1 MKSLKSL
8 WHSPA
13 GKVSISF
20 TGLII
25 LLFTLTVFPLMTYF
39 MGEDVPI
46 VIYNAWD
53 KENRFDDFEFVEI
66 GIRDLTF
73 VSLDVFDAQLRA
85 EYEADSRAF
94 SDTLWNRQFYAVLVV
109 ENGRTRLQRI
119 VEDEPAS
126 GLYLK
131 IDYLFLSVDPERTNP
146 SFEETG
152 EYIPV
157 YTGINVYYPNLTQ
170 VLGNQVPNLRDRL
183 KEEDITI
190 TLRLY
195 RGRYVFVN

>member
-25 LLFTLTVFPLMTYF
+25 LLFSLTVLPLLTYF

-46 VIYNAWD
+46 VIYNAW
-53 KENRFDDFEFVEI
+53 EGESRLDDFEFVEI

-73 VSLDVFDAQLRA
+73 VSLDVLDEKLKA
-85 EYEADSRAF
+85 EYETDSRAF
-94 SDTLWNRQFYAVLVV
+94 NESLWNRQFYAVLVV
-109 ENGRTRLQRI
+109 ENGRTRMQRL

-131 IDYLFLSVDPERTNP
+131 IDYLYLSNDPVRTDQA
-146 SFEETG
+146 FEETG

-157 YTGINVYYPNLTQ
+157 YTGINVFYPNLIQ
-170 VLGNQVPNLRDRL
+170 VLENQVPNLRERL

-190 TLRLY
+190 TLRLH
-195 RGRYVFVN
+195 RGRYVFIN

>member
-13 GKVSISF
+13 GKVGISF

-25 LLFTLTVFPLMTYF
+25 LLFSLTVLPLMTYF

-73 VSLDVFDAQLRA
+73 VSLDVLDAPLRA

-131 IDYLFLSVDPERTNP
+131 IDYLFLSVDPERTNQ

-157 YTGINVYYPNLTQ
+157 YTGISVYYPNLTQ
-170 VLGNQVPNLRDRL
+170 VLETQMPDLRDRL
-183 KEEDITI
+183 KEEDVTV
-190 TLRLY
+190 TLRLH
-195 RGRYVFVN
+195 RGRYVFIN

>member
-1 MKSLKSL
+1 
-8 WHSPA
+8 
-13 GKVSISF
+13 
-20 TGLII
+20 
-25 LLFTLTVFPLMTYF
+25 MTYF

-73 VSLDVFDAQLRA
+73 VSLDVFDAPLRA

-131 IDYLFLSVDPERTNP
+131 IDYLFLSVDPERTNQ

-157 YTGINVYYPNLTQ
+157 YTGISVYYPNLTQ
-170 VLGNQVPNLRDRL
+170 VLETQMPDLRDRL
-183 KEEDITI
+183 KEEDVTV
-190 TLRLY
+190 TLRLH
-195 RGRYVFVN
+195 RGRYVFIN

>member
-13 GKVSISF
+13 GKVGISF

-25 LLFTLTVFPLMTYF
+25 LLFSLTVLPLMTYF

-73 VSLDVFDAQLRA
+73 VSLDVFDAPLRA

-131 IDYLFLSVDPERTNP
+131 IDYLFLSVDPERTNQ

-157 YTGINVYYPNLTQ
+157 YTGISVYYPNLTQ
-170 VLGNQVPNLRDRL
+170 VLETQMPDLRDRL
-183 KEEDITI
+183 KEEDVTV
-190 TLRLY
+190 TLRLH
-195 RGRYVFVN
+195 RGRYVFIN